1 MLIIARKILSHAV
14 YFADEQAQCLVNVP
28 TNDFDG
34 FVEIKGQTIES
45 NLDPRR
51 PHLVGIAL
59 LFCYARTI
67 VLRLVTYL
75 LSFLRR
81 L

>member
-1 MLIIARKILSHAV
+1 MLIVARKFLSHAV
-14 YFADEQAQCLVNVP
+14 YFVNKQAQCLVNVP

-34 FVEIKGQTIES
+34 FFEIKGETIES
-45 NLDPRR
+45 KLDPIR

-59 LFCYARTI
+59 PFCYARTI

-75 LSFLRR
+75 SLSGDVR
-81 L
+81 